1 MPVAFIDWDAAQPA
15 DQLTD
20 LAAAAWA
27 FVPLV
32 PPGQLAEAGFD
43 PLPDLAARLRMFVDA
58 YGLTDRKAI
67 LPALQRCTPD
77 EPEPLRWIQGMLRDL
92 GRALLPNA
100 ARNAAEQP
108 LCPAP
113 GKRYPVSNG
122 VSNGG

>member
-58 YGLTDRKAI
+58 YGLTDAS
-67 LPALQRCTPD
+67 ALHA
-77 EPEPLRWIQGMLRDL
+77 
-92 GRALLPNA
+92 GRARTTALDPGHVARSRPCLVTQRRAQCGRTTTLPGSGETLPSQQW
-100 ARNAAEQP
+100 RI
-108 LCPAP
+108 
-113 GKRYPVSNG
+113 
-122 VSNGG
+122 